1 MMNREIWN
9 VLKDLQNRVSELERK
24 MEYRE
29 LDDKS
34 FASDLNALLEYL
46 NLKRKYLFRN
56 IEIIPRDQESG
67 REEL

>member
-1 MMNREIWN
+1 MNRDIWK
-9 VLKDLQNRVSELERK
+9 VLKDLQDRINELERK

-56 IEIIPRDQESG
+56 IEIVP
-67 REEL
+67 REEDQ

>member
-1 MMNREIWN
+1 MNRDIWK
-9 VLKDLQNRVSELERK
+9 VLKDLQDRINELERK

>member
-56 IEIIPRDQESG
+56 IEIVP
-67 REEL
+67 REEDQ

>member
-1 MMNREIWN
+1 MMNREIWY

-56 IEIIPRDQESG
+56 IEIVP
-67 REEL
+67 REEDQ